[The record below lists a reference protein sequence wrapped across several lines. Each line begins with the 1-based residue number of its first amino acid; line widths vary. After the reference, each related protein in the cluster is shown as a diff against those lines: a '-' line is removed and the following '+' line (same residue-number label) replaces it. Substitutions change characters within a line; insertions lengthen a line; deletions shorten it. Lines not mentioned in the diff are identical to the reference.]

1 MGFVVPH
8 TKVYVLAVT
17 TRVHECVCVHMYIRN
32 LYRHV
37 IIANQIY
44 LKVFGTPRIP

>member
-1 MGFVVPH
+1 MGFVFLH

-17 TRVHECVCVHMYIRN
+17 KSVHECVCVHMYIRN

>member
-1 MGFVVPH
+1 MGFAVPH
-8 TKVYVLAVT
+8 TKVDVLAVT
-17 TRVHECVCVHMYIRN
+17 TRVHEYVCVHMCIRN

-44 LKVFGTPRIP
+44 LKFFGTPRIP